1 MEEFSNKNEKRIQRS
16 KRNATISL
24 VTSILMGVF
33 SFIERTIFNQF
44 FIEDY
49 LGLYSF
55 NFNIIS
61 SLNSIELGLS
71 ISIAYALYA
80 PIEYNDQ
87 PKISAIMH
95 FFRKAYLAIGTIIIS
110 AGIILLPFMKYL
122 VKTEIPINEVRLYFM
137 LFLLGNASSYFLSYK
152 NVLFNA
158 NQEQYKVTLVT
169 NTSWAVLY
177 ASEIL
182 TIIKTR
188 NFLYYSIVLFSANL
202 LRNIIL
208 KIVADKEYKLIK
220 YDKGNPLDK
229 ITLTQIKKNTLGLI
243 SNKFGQVIVSST
255 DSLLISILIGTA
267 TLGKYSNYQMFY
279 SGLFAISGMLPSA
292 ITASIGNA
300 GVTENKRTMTNSFYT
315 INFGS
320 FLVYSSVTV
329 IFINLVNPIIST
341 FFGADRILPMSTV
354 LLYCFNFFL
363 SNMRE
368 LLLTYKTSLGLYWYD
383 RKRPILESLVNL
395 VTSIILG
402 KLMGLNGIIL
412 GTTIIRLFVNFIIEP
427 RIVFHRG
434 LGRSTF
440 SYYLES
446 LKGFL
451 ITALILIITLPTI
464 SIINVSNKLTGKL
477 ELGSIAIPFGSFI
490 QIILNLIISVAGII
504 FVFGFFYRN
513 SPEVK
518 AIIKTLKIAFKKKN
532 KN

>member
-1 MEEFSNKNEKRIQRS
+1 MEDVSKKNLKRIQRS
-16 KRNATISL
+16 KTNATVSL
-24 VTSILMGVF
+24 ITSILMGIF
-33 SFIERTIFNQF
+33 SFAERTIFNQF

-61 SLNSIELGLS
+61 SLNSIELGLG

-80 PIEYNDQ
+80 PLEYNDQ
-87 PKISAIMH
+87 QKISAIIH
-95 FFRKAYLAIGTIIIS
+95 FFKKAYLAIGTIIIT
-110 AGIILLPFMKYL
+110 AGIALLPFMRFL

-137 LFLLGNASSYFLSYK
+137 LFLLGNVSSYFFAYQ
-152 NVLFNA
+152 NVLLNA

-169 NTSWAVLY
+169 NCTWATLY
-177 ASEIL
+177 AIEIL

-208 KIVADKEYKLIK
+208 KIIADKEFKFVK
-220 YDKGNPLDK
+220 YNKDNTIDKK
-229 ITLTQIKKNTLGLI
+229 TLTHIKKNTLGLI

-255 DSLLISILIGTA
+255 DSILISMLIGTA

-320 FLVYSSVTV
+320 FLVYSSITV
-329 IFINLVNPIIST
+329 IFVNLVNPIIST
-341 FFGADRILPMSTV
+341 FFGVDRILPMSTV
-354 LLYCFNFFL
+354 LLYCFNFYL
-363 SNMRE
+363 SNMRQ

-383 RKRPILESLVNL
+383 RKRPILEALVNL
-395 VTSIILG
+395 IASIILA
-402 KLMGLNGIIL
+402 KIMGLNGIIL
-412 GTTIIRLFVNFIIEP
+412 GTTISRLFVNFIIEP

-434 LGRSTF
+434 LGRSTV
-440 SYYLES
+440 SYYLDS
-446 LKGFL
+446 LNSFL
-451 ITALILIITLPTI
+451 TTSAILAITIP
-464 SIINVSNKLTGKL
+464 IINLINVTNKLTRKL
-477 ELGSIAIPFGSFI
+477 EIGSLVIPFGYFV
-490 QIILNLIISVAGII
+490 QIIINFIISVIGII
-504 FVFGFFYRN
+504 LVFGIFYRK

-518 AIIKTLKIAFKKKN
+518 AIIKTLKVAFRKKEK
-532 KN
+532 